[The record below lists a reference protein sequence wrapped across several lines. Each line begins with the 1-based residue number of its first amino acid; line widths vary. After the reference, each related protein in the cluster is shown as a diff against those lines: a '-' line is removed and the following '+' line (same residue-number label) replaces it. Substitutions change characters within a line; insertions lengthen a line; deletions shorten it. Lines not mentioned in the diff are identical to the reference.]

1 MNPDEPFS
9 LGESWVFEVR
19 LLAGRSFGVGRAPV
33 FCASP
38 SLGRGAG
45 RRVVPAGRIE
55 VLRPSGEE
63 PTSVPTNPS
72 TQPVHGL
79 AHEPVHE
86 PVHDGL
92 HVSARPLGESIR

>member
-19 LLAGRSFGVGRAPV
+19 LLAGGFGVGRAPV

-38 SLGRGAG
+38 
-45 RRVVPAGRIE
+45 
-55 VLRPSGEE
+55 PSGEE
-63 PTSVPTNPS
+63 PTPVPTNPS

-79 AHEPVHE
+79 AHEPIHE

>member
-19 LLAGRSFGVGRAPV
+19 LLAGGFGVGRAPV

-38 SLGRGAG
+38 PLGRGAG
-45 RRVVPAGRIE
+45 RRVVPADRIG

-63 PTSVPTNPS
+63 PTPVPTNPS

>member
-19 LLAGRSFGVGRAPV
+19 LLAGASVSAGFGLLCVSVP
-33 FCASP
+33 
-38 SLGRGAG
+38 G
-45 RRVVPAGRIE
+45 RRADAGVHE
-55 VLRPSGEE
+55 
-63 PTSVPTNPS
+63 
-72 TQPVHGL
+72 PVHGL
-79 AHEPVHE
+79 THEPVHGLTHEPVHE